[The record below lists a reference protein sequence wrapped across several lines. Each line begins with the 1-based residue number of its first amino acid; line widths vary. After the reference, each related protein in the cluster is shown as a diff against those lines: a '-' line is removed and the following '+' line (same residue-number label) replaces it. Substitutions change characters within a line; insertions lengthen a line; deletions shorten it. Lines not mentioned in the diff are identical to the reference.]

1 MNKMNDLIGLLL
13 AIKNYSKDIHY
24 NSKGD
29 AFYSKHL
36 LCDRI
41 AEDIDEYIDS
51 IKETF
56 FLARMEKTLPSKEYL
71 SKAIDRI
78 PEIGIDDKESF
89 TRLNFLIAN
98 TLALI
103 EELDNTSVGEDNL
116 IGNIAEKL
124 QNSLALLNRQVL

>member
-1 MNKMNDLIGLLL
+1 MNDLIGLLM

-41 AEDIDEYIDS
+41 AEDIDEYIDG